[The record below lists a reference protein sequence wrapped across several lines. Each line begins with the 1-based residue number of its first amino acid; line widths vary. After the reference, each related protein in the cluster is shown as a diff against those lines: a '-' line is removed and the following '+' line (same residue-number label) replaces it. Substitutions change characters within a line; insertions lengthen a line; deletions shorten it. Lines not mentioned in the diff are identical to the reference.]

1 MTVIRKIIFGCSFLL
16 VFGFLNNVLCDD
28 LQKSSDKKVEK
39 SEENR
44 KIKTQVKELKSK
56 RGIRFF
62 YMKDS
67 STPLIH
73 IKIAFK
79 NSGSAYQEKSGVGVP
94 AFYSRAVFQG
104 CGKYSSVEL
113 EKEISDIASAISCN
127 CNVDRLEFSL
137 TTPTIVSEKAI
148 TLLNTILR
156 DPKFEE
162 DRVKNIQDSIVGFL
176 QNQAVNP
183 IWMAGHKLIPSVIFQ
198 SHKYENGE
206 FGNVEDFVKLT
217 IEDLK
222 RYKEK
227 FIVTNNAEAC
237 VFGDLSESKAIQLVD
252 KIFEKIKNGET
263 AEDLIPDIEPKLNS
277 VQKKYYAQGPQ
288 STIAFALKCAKPKD
302 VDVYAATIVST
313 MLGNPP
319 LFKTRIMGILRGKL
333 GYIYSGRVIVVH
345 QNHASYMLGILETDN
360 KKVDKAIA
368 ALKNIIKELREKGIT
383 EDELKFAKG
392 YINDSTLV
400 QLRSSGKL
408 CNFYFAEMMRGRG
421 VNALNERLDGINN
434 VTLDEVKKFC
444 RENLDE
450 NNIPFVIIGGNAQ

>member
-1 MTVIRKIIFGCSFLL
+1 MIRKIIFGCSFLL
-16 VFGFLNNVLCDD
+16 VFGFLNNAVCGDE
-28 LQKSSDKKVEK
+28 QKQSNKKAEK
-39 SEENR
+39 SEEVQQK
-44 KIKTQVKELKSK
+44 KIETKVKELKSA

-79 NSGSAYQEKSGVGVP
+79 NSGSAYQKKSEVGVP
-94 AFYSRAVFQG
+94 AFYSQAVFQG

-113 EKEISDIASAISCN
+113 EKAISDIASSISCN

-148 TLLNTILR
+148 NLLNTILR

-162 DRVKNIQDSIVGFL
+162 DRVKLIQDSTVGFL
-176 QNQAVNP
+176 QNQAINP
-183 IWMAGHKLIPSVIFQ
+183 KWMAINKLIPSTIFQ
-198 SHKYENGE
+198 SHQYENGE
-206 FGNVEDFVKLT
+206 LGNVEDFVKLS

-227 FIVTNNAEAC
+227 FIVANNAEAC
-237 VFGDLSESKAIQLVD
+237 VFGDLSEAKAIQLVD
-252 KIFEKIKNGET
+252 KIFEKIKDGEAT
-263 AEDLIPDIEPKLNS
+263 EDLISDTDPKLDS

-288 STIAFALKCAKPKD
+288 STIAFALKCARPTD
-302 VDVYAATIVST
+302 ADVYAATIVST

-319 LFKTRIMGILRGKL
+319 LFKTRIMGILRSKL
-333 GYIYSGRVIVVH
+333 GYIYGGRIVVVH

-368 ALKNIIKELREKGIT
+368 ALQNIIKDLREKGIT

-392 YINDSTLV
+392 YINSSTLV
-400 QLRSSGKL
+400 QLRTSSKL

-444 RENLDE
+444 KDNLDE